1 MIRIKSKEGI
11 SGNHVIA
18 AGGPLVFSQL
28 PYKAIRAGIDLILVS
43 PTFVTALGMLDILN
57 KCLMWVLMAIKE
69 LSFLCTYSVYHSCI
83 LTSVTRFQ
91 KLLVL

>member
-1 MIRIKSKEGI
+1 MVRIKPTEGI

-18 AGGPLVFSQL
+18 AGGPPAFSQL
-28 PYKAIRAGIDLILVS
+28 PYKAIRAGIDSILVS
-43 PTFVTALGMLDILN
+43 PAFRTLDVSD
-57 KCLMWVLMAIKE
+57 KCLMRVLMAIKE

-91 KLLVL
+91 KLVGL